1 MFKFSVKDF
10 IKNYLLKILNLKIS
24 QNDLNQFLVWQNNYN
39 FEEPFPQFVKE
50 KVFNKY
56 NLENSIWI
64 ETGTYL
70 GTSTSYLS
78 KISKFVH
85 TIEPSKKYYNI
96 SKENLKNI
104 ENISIY
110 NGASEEILPDIL
122 NSINDEENV
131 CFWLDGHF
139 SGGDTF
145 KGSVD
150 TPILH
155 ELKTI
160 ANSIKKFN
168 NITILIDDFRLFS
181 EGGNE
186 EYPSKEQ
193 IISWVNANNLHWTI
207 TRDIFVIY

>member
-1 MFKFSVKDF
+1 MFKDL
-10 IKNYLLKILNLKIS
+10 IKNYLLKIINLKI
-24 QNDLNQFLVWQNNYN
+24 NLNELNQFLVWQNNYN

-70 GTSTSYLS
+70 GTSTSYFS
-78 KISKFVH
+78 KISKHVH
-85 TIEPSKKYYNI
+85 TIEPSKKYFNI
-96 SKENLKNI
+96 SKENLRNI
-104 ENISIY
+104 ENVSIY
-110 NGASEEILPDIL
+110 NGASEEILSDIL
-122 NSINDEENV
+122 NSINDKENV
-131 CFWLDGHF
+131 CFWLDGHY
-139 SGGDTF
+139 SGGNTF
-145 KGSVD
+145 KGSAD
-150 TPILH
+150 TPILL

-186 EYPSKEQ
+186 EYPNKEQ
-193 IISWVNANNLHWTI
+193 IISWVKANNLHWTI

>member
-1 MFKFSVKDF
+1 MFKDL
-10 IKNYLLKILNLKIS
+10 IKNYLLKILNLKI
-24 QNDLNQFLVWQNNYN
+24 NLNELNQFLVWQNNYN

-70 GTSTSYLS
+70 GTSTSYFS
-78 KISKFVH
+78 KISKHVH
-85 TIEPSKKYYNI
+85 TIEPSKKYFNI
-96 SKENLKNI
+96 SKENLRNI
-104 ENISIY
+104 ENVSIY
-110 NGASEEILPDIL
+110 NGASEEILSDIL
-122 NSINDEENV
+122 NSINDKENV
-131 CFWLDGHF
+131 CFWLDGHY
-139 SGGDTF
+139 SGGNTF
-145 KGSVD
+145 KGSAD
-150 TPILH
+150 TPILL

-186 EYPSKEQ
+186 EYPNKEQ
-193 IISWVNANNLHWTI
+193 IISWVKANNLHWTI

>member
-1 MFKFSVKDF
+1 MFKNL
-10 IKNYLLKILNLKIS
+10 IKNYLLKILNLKINL
-24 QNDLNQFLVWQNNYN
+24 NDLNQFLVWQNNYK

-70 GTSTSYLS
+70 GTSTSYFS
-78 KISKFVH
+78 KISKHVH
-85 TIEPSKKYYNI
+85 TIEPSKKYFNI

-104 ENISIY
+104 ENVSIY

-122 NSINDEENV
+122 NLINDKENV

-145 KGSVD
+145 KGSAD
-150 TPILH
+150 TPILL

-168 NITILIDDFRLFS
+168 NVTILIDDFRLFS